1 MLQLLQSLLE
11 HTGALPKNSRI
22 FMSVCNLTLQFFS
35 GQKLS
40 RAAYAK
46 LYTAGFPQIMNARGE
61 APEVVDPADTLN
73 FIPVKEEADR
83 LQANEIYFQFLAFA
97 RSVKIHVL
105 KRDCV

>member
-1 MLQLLQSLLE
+1 MYLIVVTSLVIDIHVYDTE
-11 HTGALPKNSRI
+11 SHI
-22 FMSVCNLTLQFFS
+22 FS

-46 LYTAGFPQIMNARGE
+46 LYTAGFPQIVNARGE

-73 FIPVKEEADR
+73 FLPVKEESDR

-97 RSVKIHVL
+97 R
-105 KRDCV
+105 

>member
-1 MLQLLQSLLE
+1 MRFQKTSAFSCRF
-11 HTGALPKNSRI
+11 TT
-22 FMSVCNLTLQFFS
+22 LTLQFFS

-105 KRDCV
+105 ERDCA

>member
-1 MLQLLQSLLE
+1 MYLIVVTSLPVVIDIYDTE
-11 HTGALPKNSRI
+11 SHI
-22 FMSVCNLTLQFFS
+22 FS

-46 LYTAGFPQIMNARGE
+46 LYTAGFPQIVNARGE

-73 FIPVKEEADR
+73 FLPVKEESDR

-97 RSVKIHVL
+97 R
-105 KRDCV
+105 